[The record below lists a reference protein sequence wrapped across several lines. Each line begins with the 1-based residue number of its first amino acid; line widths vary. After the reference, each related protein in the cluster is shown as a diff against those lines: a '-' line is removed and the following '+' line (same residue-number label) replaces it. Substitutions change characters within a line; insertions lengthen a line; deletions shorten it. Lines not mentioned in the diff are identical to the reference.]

1 MAKSKKDKKGWVAIS
16 RSIQQNFLWKSDK
29 PFDDR
34 SAWIDL
40 ILLANHEPGIFQTR
54 QGEIIKIPVGS
65 TFTSVRKLADRW
77 HWSKEKVGRF
87 LATLTEAQMVTQTAT
102 HSGTLVSLV
111 KYRDFQGYRDTPQD
125 TSQDTSQDTTSP
137 RTTMIQQR
145 ETTMNNKRASARPVS
160 MAETMEALK
169 RWAEKGGVNG

>member
-1 MAKSKKDKKGWVAIS
+1 MAKSKKDKNGWVAIS

-54 QGEIIKIPVGS
+54 QGEIIKVPTGAH
-65 TFTSVRKLADRW
+65 FTSVRKLADRW

-87 LATLTEAQMVTQTAT
+87 LATLTEAQMIAQTAT
-102 HSGTLVSLV
+102 HSGTLISLV

-125 TSQDTSQDTTSP
+125 TRQDTRQDTTSP
-137 RTTMIQQR
+137 QTTMKNNEQQK
-145 ETTMNNKRASARPVS
+145 NNKRASARPVS

-169 RWAEKGGVNG
+169 RWAEKGGVDG